1 MEQRNKSKGT
11 RLEINFTKTAIEGLQ
26 PSSDGK
32 RAVYYDT
39 KVVGLLVRVAA
50 SGRKTFQV
58 YRWHQ
63 GRPVRLTIG
72 VWPDL
77 SIEQIRKMATAINAE
92 LAKGENPNDILRQ
105 QRQEMTFGDLFAMY
119 LERHAKQRKRTWRE
133 DQRYYDRHL
142 ANTLGRKKL
151 STITKR
157 DISLLHA
164 NIGKTRQTHANRV
177 LALISSVFGRAVEYG
192 LWEELNP
199 CQGIKRFKEQS
210 RDRFLSADELA
221 RFFQTL
227 ELEPNDTA
235 RDYFI
240 VSLFTG
246 ARRANVLAMRWSD
259 VDLNAG
265 LWRIPM
271 TKNGMQQTLP
281 LVPAVVE
288 LLQHRKASTK
298 SLFVFPGSGVTGHL
312 VEPKKAW
319 ARICKAA
326 GLEDV
331 RIHDLRRTCGSWQA
345 KTGASLPILGRS
357 LNHQNAS
364 TTSIYARLDLDPVR
378 TSMERAAEAMLEAS
392 RQPVKEKVIPIK
404 RVAND
409 TK

>member
-1 MEQRNKSKGT
+1 MKEQSKGK
-11 RLEINFTKTAIEGLQ
+11 RQEINFTKAVIEGLQ
-26 PSSDGK
+26 PSNDGK
-32 RAVYYDT
+32 RAVYYDSKT
-39 KVVGLLVRVAA
+39 PGLLVRVAA

-58 YRWHQ
+58 YRWHN
-63 GRPVRLTIG
+63 GGPVRVNIG
-72 VWPDL
+72 TWPDL
-77 SIEQIRKMATAINAE
+77 TIEQIRKKAAQINTE
-92 LAKGENPNDILRQ
+92 LALGGNPNDVIRQ
-105 QRQEMTFGDLFAMY
+105 QRQEMTFADLFEVYM
-119 LERHAKQRKRTWRE
+119 ERHAKQRKRTWRE

-142 ANTLGRKKL
+142 ATTLGRKKL

-157 DISLLHA
+157 DVSSIHA
-164 NIGKTRQTHANRV
+164 AIGKTRQTHANRV
-177 LALISSVFGRAVEYG
+177 LTLISSIFGRAIEYG
-192 LWEELNP
+192 LWEGLNP
-199 CQGIKRFKEQS
+199 CQGVKKFREQS

-221 RFFQTL
+221 RFFQAL

-246 ARRANVLAMRWSD
+246 ARRANVLSMRWSD
-259 VDLNAG
+259 VDLATG
-265 LWRIPM
+265 LWRIPL
-271 TKNGMQQTLP
+271 TKNGMPQTVP
-281 LVPAVVE
+281 LVPIVIE
-288 LLQHRKASTK
+288 LLQERKARTK
-298 SLFVFPGSGVTGHL
+298 SLFVFPGTGTTGHL

-345 KTGASLPILGRS
+345 KTGASLPIIGRS
-357 LNHQNAS
+357 LNHQSAS

-404 RVAND
+404 RVANS
-409 TK
+409 KR

>member
-1 MEQRNKSKGT
+1 MEQRNKSKGA
-11 RLEINFTKTAIEGLQ
+11 RLEINFTKAAIEGLQ

-39 KVVGLLVRVAA
+39 KVAGLLVRVAA

-63 GRPVRLTIG
+63 GRPVRVTIC

-77 SIEQIRKMATAINAE
+77 TIEQIRKKATQINA
-92 LAKGENPNDILRQ
+92 AMANGANPNDTLRQ
-105 QRQEMTFGDLFAMY
+105 MREEATFADLFQAYM
-119 LERHAKQRKRTWRE
+119 ERHAKLKKRSWQADLE
-133 DQRYYDRHL
+133 AYKRHL
-142 ANTLGRKKL
+142 TNLGRKKL
-151 STITKR
+151 SAISRR
-157 DISLLHA
+157 DIAAIHSRL
-164 NIGKTRQTHANRV
+164 GKDTPTTANRI
-177 LALISSVFGRAVEYG
+177 LALISSVFGRAIEFG
-192 LWEELNP
+192 LWEGPNP
-199 CQGIKRFKEQS
+199 CQGIKKFREQS

-221 RFFQTL
+221 RFFQAL
-227 ELEPNDTA
+227 EMEPNDTA

-240 VSLFTG
+240 ASLFTG

-259 VDLNAG
+259 IDLDAG
-265 LWRIPM
+265 LWRIPI
-271 TKNGMQQTLP
+271 TKNGTPQTVP

-288 LLQHRKASTK
+288 MLRYRKASTK

-345 KTGASLPILGRS
+345 KTGASLPIIGRS
-357 LNHQNAS
+357 LNHQSAS

-404 RVAND
+404 RVANN